1 MSGLDINLSPIAAI
15 SEKPE
20 EDGGCGDSPPPRY
33 SEVVED
39 VEAGGDTGPGQ
50 RWRGC
55 VLMANDTRHSCVIQ
69 YLETQSVIPGICHTN
84 GQLSTQNKG
93 QLRPNYWQY
102 VIHTL
107 HTQNY
112 FHIHG

>member
-39 VEAGGDTGPGQ
+39 VEAGGDSGTGQ
-50 RWRGC
+50 RWRSRMTC
-55 VLMANDTRHSCVIQ
+55 SRPDRETWKKVFVVLMLIIIFVTFILAIVNSVRISGPFYRYRSWYRHW
-69 YLETQSVIPGICHTN
+69 H
-84 GQLSTQNKG
+84 
-93 QLRPNYWQY
+93 
-102 VIHTL
+102 
-107 HTQNY
+107 
-112 FHIHG
+112 